1 MIVYLWIRTLLCIR
15 ENEGENRNRNRNRKS
30 KPSQKEKE
38 KEKQKQFESHNQ
50 NADVPVPVRRIPI
63 QNPTAVQNQTIVQNP
78 TAVQNPT
85 VKELL
90 YFYVKEHVADS
101 GDIYLTK
108 ICRYTTPL
116 HGLVLLDLT
125 SGRNRKL
132 TSNCVECR
140 GVWCAGCFVFGVQA
154 PRRQTKLQSFL

>member
-1 MIVYLWIRTLLCIR
+1 MQAYSLCACLVLR
-15 ENEGENRNRNRNRKS
+15 
-30 KPSQKEKE
+30 
-38 KEKQKQFESHNQ
+38 SH
-50 NADVPVPVRRIPI
+50 I
-63 QNPTAVQNQTIVQNP
+63 
-78 TAVQNPT
+78 
-85 VKELL
+85 
-90 YFYVKEHVADS
+90 ADS
-101 GDIYLTK
+101 GDISLVK
-108 ICRYTTPL
+108 MWGHLALL